1 MLSVQ
6 LNKLSL
12 ARRWAPLMQWGGE
25 AVTYGI
31 NQEAKMAD
39 LQWGHTGISQWLSS
53 RSPSKFL
60 IEFKELYH
68 CYTAYLMAI
77 EMFPQSD
84 TKHLWPV
91 VSDDS
96 GSLKVNGPN
105 NYSKYNKP
113 SL

>member
-1 MLSVQ
+1 
-6 LNKLSL
+6 
-12 ARRWAPLMQWGGE
+12 
-25 AVTYGI
+25 
-31 NQEAKMAD
+31 
-39 LQWGHTGISQWLSS
+39 
-53 RSPSKFL
+53 
-60 IEFKELYH
+60 
-68 CYTAYLMAI
+68 MAI